1 MNNTPQRLRASL
13 LGGALFLS
21 GALIS
26 APTFALAPQNEE
38 PASNIA
44 ASANATDND
53 EQSTKRFAQWDV
65 LKPPFPLNTVNI
77 KSAEITWAS
86 LDVTPDGQHIVF
98 DTLGDIFIS
107 AIDGGDARALTQD
120 FAWNIHPAVS
130 PDGTK
135 IAFISDRDGLSNVWI
150 MNIDGTE
157 LRQVTTEKN
166 NIIHSP
172 KWSPDGQYIVVT
184 KGIMSSRSIPAGEI
198 WMYHHTGGTGLA
210 IKERVNGLKD
220 QKNIADPAFSHDG
233 QYIYYTQDVSSGFRF
248 SYNRDPLTS
257 VFAITRFDR
266 ETGEE
271 ERFISG
277 TGGAVVPTPSPDGR
291 HIAFIRRI
299 QEKTA
304 LFIKDLNTGT
314 ETAVF
319 KDLER
324 DMQEGFGSEGY
335 FSYFDWTPDSQQLVF
350 WTAGK
355 IHRLTLKDQSLTTL
369 DINIDS
375 QLQYADAVRF
385 DVDVA
390 PDNFAVKMLRWSQ
403 KSPDGKKALFQALG
417 KLYIRDLKSGKTK
430 RLTKQNDH
438 DEYFPRYANDGKT
451 IVYTTW
457 HDQELGAVRIVSA
470 KGGNVEVITQQPG
483 HYVEPAFSPDG
494 EKVTYRKFTGG
505 YLLDPTYSVEPGIY
519 VYDLDSEHTTR
530 VSKQGMQPHFAGGNE
545 RVYFT
550 EYVSGTPYSETQLSS
565 VDLRGE
571 DKRTH
576 LYGADKVSEYRLS
589 HDKQWVAFV
598 YQYNT
603 YVVPFVENG
612 KKITISPTMTSLP
625 VTQISARAG
634 EYLNWAPDN
643 QSLTWFHG
651 PYLYEQSLANA
662 FAFITETTSDNT
674 ANKDENAAPITQ
686 GLKLSF
692 SQSSKKA
699 NGYTAIVGGNVI
711 TMRDADNKQE
721 VIDNGVV
728 LINGNIIEA
737 VGPVDGITIPEDAL
751 IVNASGKTVI
761 PGLIDTHAHG
771 SQGRNEIIP
780 QQNWS
785 QFSNLAF
792 GVTTIHDPSNDTTE
806 IFAAAELQR
815 AGLRVGPRVYS
826 TGTILY
832 GAEGLG
838 YKAII
843 NDFEDAFF
851 HVQRL
856 KDVGAISV
864 KSYNQPRRDQRQ
876 WVLQAARE
884 LNMMVVPE
892 GGGKLQQ
899 NLSMLV
905 DGHTGL
911 EHSLPIARGYN
922 DLTKLWSATKF
933 GYTPTFVVSYGGLM
947 GEEYWYD
954 RTNVWQNERL
964 LRYTPHTLLDRR
976 SIRRPTAPD
985 EQYNHIEVA
994 KYAKTLRD
1002 NGVGVHIGAHGQREG
1017 LAAHWEL
1024 WIMAQGGFTPWEALR
1039 GGTID
1044 GARHLG
1050 MDKQIGS
1057 IEVGKIADLAI
1068 IDGDVLADIKRS
1080 EYVSHTVLNGRVFAA
1095 ANMQELG
1102 SDITPKPFFFA
1113 DDNSQFMPQ
1122 ATQLEVDA
1130 KAKNYH
1136 WVH

>member
-1 MNNTPQRLRASL
+1 MNNSPQRYRIN
-13 LGGALFLS
+13 FLS
-21 GALIS
+21 KVLILTSALLTHT
-26 APTFALAPQNEE
+26 AFALT
-38 PASNIA
+38 
-44 ASANATDND
+44 TDNTD
-53 EQSTKRFAQWDV
+53 TPEVEKITTEKRFADWDV
-65 LKPPFPLNTVNI
+65 LNPAFPLNEINI
-77 KSAEITWAS
+77 KSNELTWAS
-86 LDVTPDGQHIVF
+86 LDVTPNGKQIVF
-98 DTLGDIFIS
+98 DTLGDIFITS
-107 AIDGGDARALTQD
+107 IDGGDAVPLTQD
-120 FAWNIHPAVS
+120 FAWNIHPNVS
-130 PDGTK
+130 PDGK
-135 IAFISDRDGLSNVWI
+135 QIAFISDRDGLSNVWV

-157 LRQVTTEKN
+157 LRQITKEKN

-172 KWSPDGQYIVVT
+172 KWSPDGQYILVT

-210 IKERVNGLKD
+210 IKKRVNGLKD

-233 QYIYYTQDVSSGFRF
+233 RYIYFTQDITGGFRF
-248 SYNRDPLTS
+248 SYNRDPLNS
-257 VFAITRFDR
+257 IFAITRIDR

-291 HIAFIRRI
+291 YVAFIRRI
-299 QEKTA
+299 QDKTA
-304 LFIKDLNTGT
+304 LFLKDIQTGA
-314 ETAVF
+314 ERAIF
-319 KDLER
+319 NNLER

-335 FSYFDWTPDSQQLVF
+335 FSYFDWTPDSNELVF

-355 IHRLTLKDQSLTTL
+355 IHRLSISDQSLNSL
-369 DINIDS
+369 DINLDS
-375 QLQYADAVRF
+375 NLKYADAVRF
-385 DVDVA
+385 EVDVA
-390 PDNFAVKMLRWSQ
+390 PDSFDTKMLRWSQ
-403 KSPDGKKALFQALG
+403 KSPDGQKALFQALG

-430 RLTKQNDH
+430 RLTKQNEH
-438 DEYFPRYANDGKT
+438 DEYYPRYSNDGKS

-457 HDQELGAVRIVSA
+457 HDQQLGAVRIVPA
-470 KGGNVEVITQQPG
+470 KGGKGKIITSQPG
-483 HYVEPAFSPDG
+483 HYVEPAFSPNG
-494 EKVTYRKFTGG
+494 KKITYRKFTGG
-505 YLLDPTYSVEPGIY
+505 YLLDPTYSVEPGLY
-519 VYDLDSEHTTR
+519 VLDLDTNTSTR
-530 VSKQGMQPHFAGGNE
+530 ISKQGMQPHFSGQND

-565 VDLRGE
+565 VNLTGE

-589 HDKQWVAFV
+589 HDNKWVAFV

-612 KKITISPTMTSLP
+612 QKITISPTMTSLP

-643 QSLTWFHG
+643 NSLTWFHG
-651 PYLYEQSLANA
+651 PYLFEQSLAEA
-662 FAFITETTSDNT
+662 FAFVEGVSE
-674 ANKDENAAPITQ
+674 ENAAPITE

-692 SQSSKKA
+692 KQKSQKA
-699 NGYTAIVGGNVI
+699 KGYTAIVGGNVV
-711 TMRDADNKQE
+711 TMRDADEKQE
-721 VIDNGVV
+721 VIENGIV
-728 LINGNIIEA
+728 LINGNVIEA
-737 VGPVDGITIPEDAL
+737 VGPMNGITIPEGSLVIDAQ
-751 IVNASGKTVI
+751 GKTVI
-761 PGLIDTHAHG
+761 PGLVDTHDHG

-785 QFSNLAF
+785 QFSKLAF

-806 IFAAAELQR
+806 MFAAAELQR
-815 AGLRVGPRVYS
+815 AGLRIGPRLYS

-843 NDFEDAFF
+843 NDFEDAYF

-884 LNMMVVPE
+884 LEMMVVPE

-911 EHSLPIARGYN
+911 EHSLPIARGYA
-922 DLTKLWSATKF
+922 DLTQLWGATKF

-954 RTNVWQNERL
+954 RTNVWENERL
-964 LRYTPHTLLDRR
+964 LRYTPHTILDRR

-985 EQYNHIEVA
+985 NQYNHIEVA
-994 KYAKTLRD
+994 TYAKTLRD

-1024 WIMAQGGFTPWEALR
+1024 WMMEQGGFTPWEALR

-1068 IDGDVLADIKRS
+1068 IDGDVLADLKRS
-1080 EYVSHTVLNGRVFAA
+1080 EYVTHTVINGRVFEAA
-1095 ANMQELG
+1095 TMKELG
-1102 SDITPKPFFFA
+1102 TDNEPAPFFFA
-1113 DDNSQFMPQ
+1113 DQNNQFLPE
-1122 ATQLEVDA
+1122 ATKRQIDA
-1130 KAKNYH
+1130 KAEKYH

>member
-1 MNNTPQRLRASL
+1 MNNFPQRLRMN
-13 LGGALFLS
+13 FLS
-21 GALIS
+21 SALVLSS
-26 APTFALAPQNEE
+26 ALLTHTAFA
-38 PASNIA
+38 ST
-44 ASANATDND
+44 TDNTS
-53 EQSTKRFAQWDV
+53 STDTETVTTEKRFADWDV
-65 LKPPFPLNTVNI
+65 LNPAFPLNEINV
-77 KSAEITWAS
+77 KSNELTWAS
-86 LDVTPDGQHIVF
+86 LDVTPDGKHIVF

-107 AIDGGDARALTQD
+107 SIEGGDAQPLTQD

-130 PDGTK
+130 PNGK
-135 IAFISDRDGLSNVWI
+135 QIAFISDRDGLSNVWV
-150 MNIDGTE
+150 MNRDGTE
-157 LRQVTTEKN
+157 LRQVTKEKN
-166 NIIHSP
+166 NIIHAP
-172 KWSPDGQYIVVT
+172 KWSPDGEYILVT

-210 IKERVNGLKD
+210 IKKRVNGLKD

-233 QYIYYTQDVSSGFRF
+233 QYIYFTQDITGGFRF
-248 SYNRDPLTS
+248 NYNRDPLTS
-257 VFAITRFDR
+257 IFAITRINR
-266 ETGEE
+266 ENGEE

-291 HIAFIRRI
+291 YVAFIRRI

-304 LFIKDLNTGT
+304 LFLKDLETGS
-314 ETAVF
+314 ERAIYH
-319 KDLER
+319 DLER

-335 FSYFDWTPDSQQLVF
+335 FSYFDWTPDSQELVF

-355 IHRLTLKDQSLTTL
+355 IHRLNINDQSLNTL
-369 DINIDS
+369 NINLNS
-375 QLQYADAVRF
+375 NLKYADAVRF
-385 DVDVA
+385 DVNVA
-390 PDNFAVKMLRWSQ
+390 PDNFDTKMLRWSQ

-417 KLYIRDLKSGKTK
+417 KLYIRDLQSGKTK
-430 RLTKQNDH
+430 RLTKQNEH
-438 DEYFPRYANDGKT
+438 DEYYPRYANDGKS

-457 HDQELGAVRIVSA
+457 HDQKLGAVRIVSA
-470 KGGNVEVITQQPG
+470 KGGKGSIITSQPG

-494 EKVTYRKFTGG
+494 KKVTYRKFTGG
-505 YLLDPTYSVEPGIY
+505 YLLDPAYSIEPGLY
-519 VYDLDSEHTTR
+519 VLDLNTKATTR
-530 VSKQGMQPHFAGGNE
+530 ISKQGMQPHFSGAND

-565 VDLRGE
+565 VNLAGE

-589 HDKQWVAFV
+589 HDNKWVAFV

-612 KKITISPTMTSLP
+612 QKITISPTMTSLP

-643 QSLTWFHG
+643 DSLTWFHG
-651 PYLYEQSLANA
+651 PYLFEQSLAEALA
-662 FAFITETTSDNT
+662 FVEGGSE
-674 ANKDENAAPITQ
+674 ENAAPITE
-686 GLKLSF
+686 GLSLSF
-692 SQSSKKA
+692 TQKSKKA
-699 NGYTAIVGGNVI
+699 TGYTAIVGGNVV
-711 TMRDADNKQE
+711 TMRDANEKQE
-721 VIDNGVV
+721 VIENGVV
-728 LINGNIIEA
+728 LINGNVIEA
-737 VGPVDGITIPEDAL
+737 VGPMNGITIPEGALVIDAQ
-751 IVNASGKTVI
+751 GKTVI
-761 PGLIDTHAHG
+761 PGLVDTHDHG

-785 QFSNLAF
+785 QFSKLAF

-806 IFAAAELQR
+806 MFAAAELQR
-815 AGLRVGPRVYS
+815 AGLRIGPRLYS

-843 NDFEDAFF
+843 NDFEDAYF

-884 LNMMVVPE
+884 LDMMVVPE

-911 EHSLPIARGYN
+911 EHSLPIARGYD
-922 DLTKLWSATKF
+922 DLTQLWGATKF

-954 RTNVWQNERL
+954 RTNVWENERL
-964 LRYTPHTLLDRR
+964 LRYTPHTILDRR

-985 EQYNHIEVA
+985 NQYNHIEVA
-994 KYAKTLRD
+994 TYAKTLRD

-1024 WIMAQGGFTPWEALR
+1024 WMMEQGGFTPWEALR

-1068 IDGDVLADIKRS
+1068 IDGDVLADLKRS
-1080 EYVSHTVLNGRVFAA
+1080 EYVTHTVINGRVFEAA
-1095 ANMQELG
+1095 TMKELG
-1102 SDITPKPFFFA
+1102 TDNVPAPFFFT
-1113 DDNSQFMPQ
+1113 DQNNQFLPE
-1122 ATQLEVDA
+1122 ATKRQIDA
-1130 KAKNYH
+1130 KAEKYH

>member
-26 APTFALAPQNEE
+26 APTFAQAPQNEE

-44 ASANATDND
+44 ASANATDNY

-304 LFIKDLNTGT
+304 LFVKNLNTGT

-324 DMQEGFGSEGY
+324 DMQEGFGTEGY

-355 IHRLTLKDQSLTTL
+355 IHRLTVKDQSLTTL

-470 KGGNVEVITQQPG
+470 KGGNGEVITQQPG

-662 FAFITETTSDNT
+662 FAFITDTTSDNT

-692 SQSSKKA
+692 SQPSKKA
-699 NGYTAIVGGNVI
+699 TGYTAIVGGNVI

-721 VIDNGVV
+721 VINNGVV

-737 VGPVDGITIPEDAL
+737 VGPVDGITIPEGAL

-905 DGHTGL
+905 DGHTGI

-1024 WIMAQGGFTPWEALR
+1024 WMMAQGGFTPWEALR

-1057 IEVGKIADLAI
+1057 IEIGKVADLVI

-1080 EYVSHTVLNGRVFAA
+1080 EFVSHTVINGRVFAA
-1095 ANMQELG
+1095 ATMQEIG